1 MRKLAVAAAAVCLA
15 VGLSACSSS
24 SNSGSPATHSGT
36 LITIGSTNFP
46 EQVII
51 ANLYADVLQ
60 HAGYRTDVRAN
71 LGTRQAVV
79 PALEAGQLD
88 LEPDYAG
95 SLLNFLNSNATPTAA
110 TQLSTAVPAIKTN
123 LAKFGATV
131 LNAAPALDTN
141 VFAVTKATA
150 DKYHLSTI
158 SDLAPVASQL
168 SFGGP
173 PECPQNYG
181 CLVGLQSVYG
191 LHFKAFDSLD
201 EAGPVTVSA
210 LKNGTVQVAELFS
223 SDGNI
228 LENHFV
234 QLTDNK
240 HLEAADYVIPVIRK
254 SVDTAPVAS
263 AINGMSA
270 KLTTDQ
276 LSSLNIEVSVNHE
289 DPATVAK
296 NWAKKKGLI

>member
-1 MRKLAVAAAAVCLA
+1 MTKLRLFLLA
-15 VGLSACSSS
+15 LGLGLGASACSSGP
-24 SNSGSPATHSGT
+24 SNPSGQSGT
-36 LITIGSTNFP
+36 TITIGSTNFP

-60 HAGYRTDVRAN
+60 HAGFKTDVRAD

-88 LEPDYAG
+88 IEPDYAG

-110 TQLSTAVPAIKTN
+110 TQLSTAVPAIKTI
-123 LAKFGATV
+123 LAKSGATV
-131 LNAAPALDTN
+131 LTAAPALDTN
-141 VFAVTKATA
+141 VFAVTKSTA
-150 DKYHLSTI
+150 DKYHLSKI
-158 SDLAPVASQL
+158 SDLTSVASQL
-168 SFGGP
+168 VFGGP

-191 LHFKAFDSLD
+191 LHFKSFSSLD
-201 EAGPVTVSA
+201 EAGPITVSA
-210 LKNGTVQVAELFS
+210 LKTGTVQVAELFS

-228 LENHFV
+228 LENGFV
-234 QLTDNK
+234 QLTDDK
-240 HLEAADYVIPVIRK
+240 HLEAADYVVPVIRT
-254 SVDTAPVAS
+254 SVDTSAVAS
-263 AINGMSA
+263 ALDGLSA

-276 LSSLNIEVSVNHE
+276 LSELNIEVSVNHE

-296 NWAKKKGLI
+296 KWAQKEGLA

>member
-1 MRKLAVAAAAVCLA
+1 MGKLRMAALA
-15 VGLSACSSS
+15 VGLAIGASACSSS
-24 SNSGSPATHSGT
+24 PASTSGSAHGP

-51 ANLYADVLQ
+51 ANLYSDVLQ
-60 HAGYRTDVRAN
+60 HAGFRTDVRAD

-95 SLLNFLNSNATPTAA
+95 SLLNFLNSNAAPSAA
-110 TQLSTAVPAIKTN
+110 TQLSTAVPAIKAI
-123 LAKFGATV
+123 LGKSGATV
-131 LNAAPALDTN
+131 LDAAPALDTN

-150 DKYHLSTI
+150 DKYHLAKL
-158 SDLAPVASQL
+158 SDLASVASQL
-168 SFGGP
+168 VLGGP
-173 PECPQNYG
+173 QECPQNYG
-181 CLVGLQSVYG
+181 CLVGLEQVYG
-191 LHFKAFDSLD
+191 LHFKSFAALD

-210 LKNGTVQVAELFS
+210 LKSGSVQVAELFS

-228 LENHFV
+228 LENGFV
-234 QLTDNK
+234 QLTDDK
-240 HLEAADYVIPVIRK
+240 HLEAADYVIPVIRS
-254 SVDTAPVAS
+254 SVDTSAVAS
-263 AINGMSA
+263 ALNGLSA

-289 DPATVAK
+289 DPATVARK
-296 NWAKKKGLI
+296 WAQKEGLI